1 MAKSGRKFGH
11 PVSEET
17 RAKISKACR
26 KYTLNENFFESID
39 TPEKAYILGFLLT
52 DGNVNSKRGSI
63 TITLSAIDLEHLRR
77 IAKEMGSNSEIKVER
92 SSGRNGRKVADYASL
107 RIYSTKMIKDLGK
120 YGMIDNK
127 TFSVKRPDLPDSL
140 MPDFWRGCVDGDGWV
155 ESRGVIGLCGT
166 KDLVESFREYIRPLV
181 GSEANVYSVG
191 NIWAIQ
197 YNGSRVSP
205 KVVGVLG
212 YDENRLSLPRKL
224 EKALDILKLEPKRKS
239 YADITQ
245 ESVANLYSDLGSW
258 TKVAE
263 KLGMKYEG
271 LYQLRK
277 QRGWL

>member
-1 MAKSGRKFGH
+1 MAGRKFGH

-17 RAKISKACR
+17 RAKISKASR

-52 DGNVNSKRGSI
+52 DGNVNSKKGSI
-63 TITLSAIDLEHLRR
+63 TITLSATDSEHLQR
-77 IAKEMGSNSEIKVER
+77 IAKEMGSNAEIKVER

-107 RIYSTKMIKDLGK
+107 RVYSTKMIKDLGK

-127 TFSVKRPDLPDSL
+127 TFSVKQPNLPDSF

-155 ESRGVIGLCGT
+155 ESRGVVGLCGT
-166 KDLVESFREYIRPLV
+166 KDLVESFRDYIRPLV
-181 GSEANVYSVG
+181 NSEANVYPVG

-197 YNGSRVSP
+197 YSGSRMSP
-205 KVVGVLG
+205 RVIGALG
-212 YDENRLSLPRKL
+212 YKGGKLSLHRKL
-224 EKALDILKLEPKRKS
+224 ERALDILKLEPKRKS

-245 ESVANLYSDLGSW
+245 ELVASLYTELGSW
-258 TKVAE
+258 TEVAE